1 LRSRAFLVFVL
12 LGALACKDHQAERE
26 ALLRQH
32 LAQMRAAI
40 ARHRSETGR
49 HPSTLHDLVPRYL
62 PAIPN
67 DPVAQSNDW
76 RFTTEETVQPSA
88 DFQTST
94 VLPSSSVIIDVHSS
108 APGADRDGVLYS
120 NY

>member
-1 LRSRAFLVFVL
+1 MRSRAFLVLAL

-40 ARHRSETGR
+40 ARHKSETGR
-49 HPSTLHDLVPRYL
+49 YPATLQDLVPRYL
-62 PAIPN
+62 PSIPN

-88 DFQTST
+88 DFQTAT
-94 VLPSSSVIIDVHSS
+94 VAVSPSVIIDVHSS
-108 APGADRDGVLYS
+108 APGADRNGVLYS